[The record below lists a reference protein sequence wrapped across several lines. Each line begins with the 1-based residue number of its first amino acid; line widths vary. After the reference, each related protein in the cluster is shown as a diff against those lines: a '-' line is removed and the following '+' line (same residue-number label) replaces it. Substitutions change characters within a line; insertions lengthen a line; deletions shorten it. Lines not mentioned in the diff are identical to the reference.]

1 MAHSKAPWFHS
12 WYKPIIR
19 ISKKIDLI
27 IIHDSMFDDNITT
40 VIGSSSAI
48 STSKIKKITAIRKN
62 RNEKGSRADLF
73 GSNPHSNGD
82 LFSRSSMFFFD
93 NKDVKIITVV
103 VITRATVA
111 VIVIVVITYL
121 VDTNFLIGSQVY

>member
-40 VIGSSSAI
+40 VIGNSSAI